1 MAVSGGIVL
10 VALDV
15 GFHVL
20 GQHQPNLTCPVMR
33 RGTRFHAHQTRRQR
47 LEERY
52 HLAAPQLLPDD
63 HLLVRVDAVN
73 LKDVLGEIKTNRAN
87 LHVDGPLIVIYGT
100 SMPGAGA
107 VHYINCEH
115 QCSRVQPSLAAPG
128 APLVAFGFSHLTGIS
143 NLQRAPSAV
152 SSKSTVPPSS

>member
-1 MAVSGGIVL
+1 MAQLSQL
-10 VALDV
+10 A
-15 GFHVL
+15 
-20 GQHQPNLTCPVMR
+20 CPVMR

-73 LKDVLGEIKTNRAN
+73 LMDVLGEIKPIVPICMWTA
-87 LHVDGPLIVIYGT
+87 PLIVIRLRRSRYGT

-107 VHYINCEH
+107 VHYINCGPEQMQQGH
-115 QCSRVQPSLAAPG
+115 ALESINH
-128 APLVAFGFSHLTGIS
+128 LVGT
-143 NLQRAPSAV
+143 P
-152 SSKSTVPPSS
+152 